1 VNCVILKKIDMLTFA
16 ELTEKVDELSK
27 EELEELKRIIE
38 LRWIELRRQEIV
50 EAAEQARKEHNEGKT
65 VVLSSPEEIKGYFM
79 KMINDED

>member
-1 VNCVILKKIDMLTFA
+1 MLTFA